1 MSFYILTCAY
11 QSPNP
16 IFKQTSFGGIL
27 MITSWMLFILTLS
40 YVKTIIT
47 IIMSESNGSNGLFLI
62 GMITQFGAA
71 IGAAA
76 IFLVIN
82 FTDIFKEEKC

>member
-1 MSFYILTCAY
+1 
-11 QSPNP
+11 
-16 IFKQTSFGGIL
+16 
-27 MITSWMLFILTLS
+27 
-40 YVKTIIT
+40 
-47 IIMSESNGSNGLFLI
+47 MSESNGSNGLFLI

-82 FTDIFKEEKC
+82 LTDIFKEEKC